1 MTNEEWI
8 DLIQLFPPQFHDNL
22 VLTTQNGKEIN
33 VQFILRIEREYLV
46 VRGRAAGS
54 TDEGRPFFVPYD
66 QITFIGMYRPVKD
79 AQVLELYGQT
89 MPTAD
94 EGPQEMAAAP
104 AVAEPPP
111 EVKPQVVE
119 KPTPRPAPP
128 APTPAPAPTPTGL
141 RPSLANKAAILERL
155 RSTGRGA
162 GQQTPKPPDK

>member
-33 VQFILRIEREYLV
+33 VQHILRIEREYLV

-66 QITFIGMYRPVKD
+66 QITFHGMYRPVKD
-79 AQVLELYGQT
+79 AQVLELYGERA
-89 MPTAD
+89 PAAD
-94 EGPQEMAAAP
+94 EGPQEMGAP
-104 AVAEPPP
+104 AAVAEPLP
-111 EVKPQVVE
+111 EVKPQAVE
-119 KPTPRPAPP
+119 KPTPRPTLP
-128 APTPAPAPTPTGL
+128 PAPAPAPSAV